1 MIFYG
6 KRFGILN
13 YKIVLYVRLPRNRL
27 MYFYQSL
34 EELLISLY
42 SHSPNRYIM
51 YPNAK
56 VRNTP
61 KKVTTNH
68 TATHP
73 IINLMIASI

>member
-1 MIFYG
+1 MIFYD

-13 YKIVLYVRLPRNRL
+13 YKIVLYVRLTRNRL
-27 MYFYQSL
+27 MYFLQSL

-42 SHSPNRYIM
+42 IHSPNRYTI
-51 YPNAK
+51 YANAK

-68 TATHP
+68 IATHP
-73 IINLMIASI
+73 IVNLMIASI